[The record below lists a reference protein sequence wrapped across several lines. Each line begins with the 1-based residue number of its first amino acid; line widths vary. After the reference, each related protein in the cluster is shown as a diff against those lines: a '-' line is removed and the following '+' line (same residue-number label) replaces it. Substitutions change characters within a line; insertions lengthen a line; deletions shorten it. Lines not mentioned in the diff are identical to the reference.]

1 MEGFSAKQ
9 TYFVKE
15 WWITQSARFAIKCQS
30 LQIIIAECEFAT
42 EVSGLAK
49 VEDSPSE
56 WQHGSGLYNPRNC
69 STIPYSRQSLPNL
82 RCPLLLAVVEA

>member
-9 TYFVKE
+9 TYFK
-15 WWITQSARFAIKCQS
+15 RFVDNPICEVCNQMPES
-30 LQIIIAECEFAT
+30 TDHIIAECEFAT

-49 VEDSPSE
+49 VGDSPSE